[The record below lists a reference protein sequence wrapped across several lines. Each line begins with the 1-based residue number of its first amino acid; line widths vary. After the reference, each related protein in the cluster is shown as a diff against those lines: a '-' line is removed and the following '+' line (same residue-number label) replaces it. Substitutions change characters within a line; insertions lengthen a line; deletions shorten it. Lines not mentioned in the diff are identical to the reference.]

1 MKCSQEARGKA
12 WEEYQQEEENS
23 MIRDRNGAHEPLGF
37 TFFTALPNAAPRLD
51 RGTVRTTRRHTIP
64 LLAAFFAL
72 LVFFG
77 PADPVRAADA
87 DGQITW
93 GVHVSLAPTWFD
105 PAEMSGII
113 TPYMVYY
120 ALHDSLVKA
129 MPGQPFAPSLATSW
143 SVSDDGLIYEFTL
156 RDGAMFH
163 NGSLV
168 TSEDVKFS
176 YERYRGSSNKAL
188 KDHVASVETP
198 DPKHVLFKLKQP
210 WPDFLTFYSS
220 ATAASWIVPKKYVEQ
235 VGDED
240 FKKAPVGAGPYK
252 FVSFTPGLEL
262 TLEAF
267 DQYWR
272 KKPSV
277 KRLVFK
283 VIPDEST
290 RLAALKR
297 GEVDIAYSIRGELA
311 EEIERTK
318 GLTLKPTVI
327 QAPFWLY
334 FADQWDP
341 TSPWHD
347 PRVRLAASMA
357 IDRNGI
363 NQALTLGHS
372 KITGSIIPFT
382 FEHYWQPPTPVYDVA
397 KAKELL
403 AEAGH
408 PNGFDAGEYYCDTS
422 YSNLAEAV
430 LNNLQSVGIRAK
442 LRPLER
448 AAFFKDYGEKSYK
461 NLIQGGSGAFGNAA
475 TRLQAF
481 VVKGGT
487 YVYGSY
493 PDIDALFE
501 QQGAELDAKKRTA
514 MLDKIQ
520 QLVTERTIYAH
531 LWQLAFIN
539 GAGPRVGE
547 SGLGLIAGH
556 AYSAPYEDVTLA
568 VK

>member
-1 MKCSQEARGKA
+1 
-12 WEEYQQEEENS
+12 
-23 MIRDRNGAHEPLGF
+23 MIRDRDGMHECRLS
-37 TFFTALPNAAPRLD
+37 TALPNGAARLY
-51 RGTVRTTRRHTIP
+51 RNTLRTTRRHAIS
-64 LLAAFFAL
+64 LFAVGVAL
-72 LVFFG
+72 LVLAG
-77 PADPVRAADA
+77 PAGPATAADA
-87 DGQITW
+87 DSQLTW

-129 MPGQPFAPSLATSW
+129 MPGQAFAPSLATSW
-143 SVSDDGLIYEFTL
+143 SVSDDGLIYEFVL
-156 RDGAMFH
+156 RDGAKFH
-163 NGSLV
+163 NGEPV
-168 TSEDVKFS
+168 TAEDVKFS

-188 KDHVASVETP
+188 NDHVASVETP
-198 DPKHVLFKLKQP
+198 DPKHVLFNLKQP

-220 ATAASWIVPKKYVEQ
+220 ATAASWIVPKRYVGE
-235 VGDED
+235 VGDEG

-252 FVSFTPGLEL
+252 FVAFTPGLEL
-262 TLEAF
+262 TMEAF

-272 KKPSV
+272 KKPNV

-283 VIPDEST
+283 VIPDQST

-341 TSPWHD
+341 KSPWHD
-347 PRVRLAASMA
+347 PRVRLAASLA

-372 KITGSIIPFT
+372 KITGSIIPYT
-382 FEHYWQPPTPVYDVA
+382 FEHYWQPPTPVYDPA
-397 KAKELL
+397 KAKALL
-403 AEAGH
+403 AEAGY

-430 LNNLQSVGIRAK
+430 LNDLQAIGIRAK

-448 AAFFKDYGEKSYK
+448 AAFFKGYGEKSFK
-461 NLIQGGSGAFGNAA
+461 NLIQAGSGAFGNAA

-487 YVYGSY
+487 YAYGSY
-493 PDIDALFE
+493 PDIDALFD
-501 QQGAELDAKKRTA
+501 QQGAELDTMKRTA

-520 QLVTERTIYAH
+520 QLVNERTIYAH

-568 VK
+568 TK